1 MTSTH
6 EDSLRQKVHY
16 ERIHDEYEAHYYDRY
31 SLSYREQFILDP
43 LLADVNLNDRDVL
56 DVASGSGHNTLLL
69 RRHFPRM
76 RAVGLDISDSAC
88 EAYRRT
94 TGGDAVQG
102 DLTRPLSLSRQFD
115 SAIVIGGLHHC
126 VTNLPQVF
134 DNMAALLK
142 PNGVLLM
149 MEPSADSILEGLRQ
163 RWYQRDHFFDAPTE
177 HALSHDELLKL
188 AGDRFRA
195 EVVRYIGGPAYFLV
209 LNSLVLRVPLG
220 AKKWVA
226 PVTFPL
232 ERAFNSLNSRGLA
245 AVFIARWRRTWI
257 V

>member
-1 MTSTH
+1 MTTTSD
-6 EDSLRQKVHY
+6 ESLRQKVHY
-16 ERIHDEYEAHYYDRY
+16 ERIHDEYEAHYYDKY
-31 SLSYREQFILDP
+31 SLEYREQFILSP
-43 LLADVNLNDRDVL
+43 LLAHVDLNDRDVL

-88 EAYRRT
+88 EAYREN
-94 TGGDAVQG
+94 TGGAAVQG
-102 DLTRPLSLSRQFD
+102 DLTRPLSLPQQFD
-115 SAIVIGGLHHC
+115 TAIVIGGLHHC

-142 PNGVLLM
+142 PNGALLM
-149 MEPSADSILEGLRQ
+149 MEPSADSMLEGVRQ
-163 RWYQRDHFFDAPTE
+163 RWYRRDHFFDAPTE
-177 HALSHDELLKL
+177 HALSHDELLRL
-188 AGDRFRA
+188 GGGRFRA

-209 LNSLVLRVPLG
+209 FNSLVMRVPLT

-226 PVTFPL
+226 PITFPF
-232 ERAFNSLNSRGLA
+232 ERAFNRFNSRALA
-245 AVFIARWRRTWI
+245 PVFIARWRR